1 MIPLA
6 IIDWKQL
13 IENAAAFLLLAFT
26 LGAGIGAFRY
36 GFNRR
41 KDKINKDNL
50 ASIEKSYKLQMDLL
64 QKDLGA
70 VKKELAECGAK
81 HDESTKQ
88 IVDLNARLDHV
99 HNIPLQKIAEHIER
113 SSTILIQLTA
123 LLQMKGVL
131 IDQGVPSGK

>member
-1 MIPLA
+1 MILA
-6 IIDWKQL
+6 AVEWKQL
-13 IENAAAFLLLAFT
+13 IENIAAFLLLAFA

-41 KDKINKDNL
+41 RDTLNKQDVE
-50 ASIEKSYKLQMDLL
+50 SIENSYKLQMDLM
-64 QKDLGA
+64 KSDLNT

-88 IVDLNARLDHV
+88 ITELNARLDHV

-131 IDQGVPSGK
+131 VDQGVPSGK